1 MGEKIRLLI
10 VDDHEGV
17 RRELV
22 AMLRRSADLEIVG
35 ATGDAEE
42 AVRCV
47 AEHRP
52 DVVLIDVKR
61 DDGCGVE
68 LCRRL
73 RHDGHQPVVVV
84 LTSYLGRQEWEEAR
98 KAGAHGY
105 LLKQIDSKALVVK
118 IKEMARE
125 HASEGRTNGRSP

>member
-10 VDDHEGV
+10 VDYHERV

-22 AMLRRSADLEIVG
+22 AMLRRSPDLEVVG

-42 AVRCV
+42 AVRWV
-47 AEHRP
+47 AEQRP

-73 RHDGHQPVVVV
+73 THNGHEPVVVV

-98 KAGAHGY
+98 KAGAQGY

-118 IKEMARE
+118 IREMVRE
-125 HASEGRTNGRSP
+125 HASQGRADGR

>member
-1 MGEKIRLLI
+1 MGDKIRLLI
-10 VDDHEGV
+10 VDDHERV

-22 AMLRRSADLEIVG
+22 AKLCRSPELDVVA

-42 AVRCV
+42 AVRSV
-47 AEHRP
+47 EEHRP

-73 RHDGHQPVVVV
+73 GDDRRQLVVVV
-84 LTSYLGRQEWEEAR
+84 LTSYLGQQEWEEAR
-98 KAGAHGY
+98 RAGADGY
-105 LLKQIDSKALVVK
+105 LLKQIDSKALVVR
-118 IKEMARE
+118 IKEMVRE
-125 HASEGRTNGRSP
+125 HASRRPTDGR

>member
-10 VDDHEGV
+10 VDAHERV

-22 AMLRRSADLEIVG
+22 AKLRRSPDLDVVA

-42 AVRCV
+42 AIRSVE
-47 AEHRP
+47 EHHP

-61 DDGCGVE
+61 DDGCGVD

-73 RHDGHQPVVVV
+73 GDNRHQPVVVV
-84 LTSYLGRQEWEEAR
+84 LTSYLSQQEWEEAR
-98 KAGAHGY
+98 RAGACAF

-118 IKEMARE
+118 IKEMVRE
-125 HASEGRTNGRSP
+125 HASRRRTDGR

>member
-1 MGEKIRLLI
+1 MGEKIRLII
-10 VDDHEGV
+10 VDDHERV

-22 AMLRRSADLEIVG
+22 AKLCRSPDLEVVG

-42 AVRCV
+42 AVRWV

-61 DDGCGVE
+61 DDGCGAE

-73 RHDGHQPVVVV
+73 RHNGHQPVVVV

-98 KAGAHGY
+98 QAGAHAY
-105 LLKQIDSKALVVK
+105 LLKQIDSKALVVR
-118 IKEMARE
+118 IKEMVRE
-125 HASEGRTNGRSP
+125 HASRPPAHGL

>member
-1 MGEKIRLLI
+1 VGEKIRLLI
-10 VDDHEGV
+10 VDDHERV

-22 AMLRRSADLEIVG
+22 AKLRRSPELDVVA

-42 AVRCV
+42 AVRSV
-47 AEHRP
+47 AEHHP

-73 RHDGHQPVVVV
+73 GDNRHQPAVVV
-84 LTSYLGRQEWEEAR
+84 LTSYLGQREWEEAR
-98 KAGAHGY
+98 RAGACAY
-105 LLKQIDSKALVVK
+105 LLKQIDTKALVVR
-118 IKEMARE
+118 IKEMVRE
-125 HASEGRTNGRSP
+125 HASRRPTDGR